1 MVYVAMVTQTGVP
14 NHVTDY
20 MHWAVTALKGQFYGS
35 EVRVL
40 SPPPSTW

>member
-14 NHVTDY
+14 NHDI
-20 MHWAVTALKGQFYGS
+20 HWAVTALKGQFYGS
-35 EVRVL
+35 EVRIL